1 MPRKIDWQKYILAF
15 FITAIIFATAIY
27 VSRLF
32 DARRLADIQEIQ
44 EKIALDILSL
54 ETQLDLLAELS
65 CEDIRKQTV
74 LTSELNSLAERLS
87 YTEETLGA
95 GNEAVLSLK
104 RQYSLLQI
112 KDYLLLKRVTEKCQ
126 TKPIFILYF
135 YSNEGDCPDCE
146 REGYVL
152 TYFREQYPQ
161 LRVYAFDYHLPLPAL
176 QTLVTIN
183 NVGGKLPALVINGR
197 LYEGYQDR
205 DAIETIIPE
214 LEQFRALESATSTEE
229 RVQ

>member
-1 MPRKIDWQKYILAF
+1 MSPRIDWQKYILAF
-15 FITAIIFATAIY
+15 LITAAIFGTAIY

-32 DARRLADIQEIQ
+32 DARRIADIQNIQ
-44 EKIALDILSL
+44 EKISLDILSL

-65 CEDIRKQTV
+65 CEDIEKRTV

-87 YTEETLGA
+87 FAEESLGA
-95 GNEAVLSLK
+95 NNEAVANLK

-126 TKPIFILYF
+126 TKPVFILYF
-135 YSNEGDCPDCE
+135 YSNAGDCPDCE

-161 LRVYAFDYHLPLPAL
+161 LRVYAFDYHLDLPAL
-176 QTLVTIN
+176 QTLVAIN
-183 NVGGKLPALVINGR
+183 KAGPVLPGLVISGKL
-197 LYEGYQDR
+197 YDGYQDR
-205 DAIETIIPE
+205 EAIERILPE
-214 LEQFRALESATSTEE
+214 LAQFETLEASTSTDT
-229 RVQ
+229 R

>member
-1 MPRKIDWQKYILAF
+1 MSPKIEWQKYFIAF
-15 FITAIIFATAIY
+15 LITAAIFGTAIY

-32 DARRLADIQEIQ
+32 DARRIADIQEIQ

-65 CEDIRKQTV
+65 CEDIEKQTV

-87 YTEETLGA
+87 YAEETLGA
-95 GNEAVLSLK
+95 QNDAVLNLK

-126 TKPIFILYF
+126 TKPVFILYF
-135 YSNEGDCPDCE
+135 YSNTGDCTDCE

-152 TYFREQYPQ
+152 TYFRQQYPQ

-176 QTLVTIN
+176 QTLVSLN
-183 NVGGKLPALVINGR
+183 KVGPNLPALVINGT
-197 LYEGYQDR
+197 LYTGYQDR
-205 DAIETIIPE
+205 EDIERILPE
-214 LEQFRALESATSTEE
+214 LAQFESVKVSTSTEGE
-229 RVQ
+229 